1 VFRPKR
7 GCFPP
12 STTTIPGD
20 RLIKAVVS
28 ASGDRERNFDDRMP
42 ISRLGRGSQALT
54 LAPTTSPLINSL
66 NVANFVK
73 MSVDPNSSEAKAG
86 DASSNAVSAADRRTL
101 QAELAAERE
110 RYLRLAADFDNFR
123 KRTARETERSAA
135 AQKEAFI
142 RDLLPVID
150 NLERA
155 LGSDISTSPAQLRQ
169 GVQLTI
175 QQLTQLLRL
184 HGVEPEEC
192 LGRRFDP
199 LYHEAVSVR
208 HDPSKPDQ
216 MILETFQRG
225 YRRGDVVF
233 RPAKVVVNDL
243 RQSEDES
250 GRG

>member
-1 VFRPKR
+1 M
-7 GCFPP
+7 
-12 STTTIPGD
+12 
-20 RLIKAVVS
+20 S
-28 ASGDRERNFDDRMP
+28 A
-42 ISRLGRGSQALT
+42 
-54 LAPTTSPLINSL
+54 
-66 NVANFVK
+66 
-73 MSVDPNSSEAKAG
+73 DPNSSEAKAG
-86 DASSNAVSAADRRTL
+86 DAASNAVSAADKRTL
-101 QAELAAERE
+101 QAELVAERE

-155 LGSDISTSPAQLRQ
+155 LGSDISTSPAQLRK
-169 GVQLTI
+169 GVQLTL

-192 LGRRFDP
+192 LGRPFDP

-208 HDPSKPDQ
+208 HDPSQPDQ
-216 MILETFQRG
+216 VILETFQRG

-243 RQSEDES
+243 RQGEDGS
-250 GRG
+250 GPR

>member
-1 VFRPKR
+1 
-7 GCFPP
+7 
-12 STTTIPGD
+12 
-20 RLIKAVVS
+20 
-28 ASGDRERNFDDRMP
+28 
-42 ISRLGRGSQALT
+42 
-54 LAPTTSPLINSL
+54 
-66 NVANFVK
+66 
-73 MSVDPNSSEAKAG
+73 MSVDPNSS
-86 DASSNAVSAADRRTL
+86 DAASNAVSTADKRTL
-101 QAELAAERE
+101 QTELAVEKE

-169 GVQLTI
+169 GVQLTL
-175 QQLTQLLRL
+175 QLLTQLLRL

-192 LGRRFDP
+192 QGRPFDP

-208 HDPSKPDQ
+208 HDPSQPDQ
-216 MILETFQRG
+216 VILETFQRG

-243 RQSEDES
+243 RRSEDGS
-250 GRG
+250 GPG